1 MDNSSKLVLGM
12 RKYIKYIGVLL
23 VIITVLTSNI
33 PVAGTITITDALGR
47 TVTLESTPKHIV
59 SLAPSITELLFY
71 LGLGDR
77 IVGMDSISINDPY
90 YNISTTARERNVTDV
105 GGYWWSAISIEKI
118 ISLNPDLVIADK
130 GAHKPLLQTFEDYNI
145 TVIYL
150 NGGSAKSLQDIY
162 EDLGIIADIFNLTSK
177 VQEFIKQVEDSF
189 NTYRSR
195 LTPYQNMT
203 FLVVV
208 GVYNGIWVA
217 GKSTFID
224 DALSR
229 LGLRNAAD
237 VIGWK
242 AVSIEQIASWNP
254 SVILVSSEVGN
265 NTLRQSG
272 LYSLN
277 SKIIL
282 LNKETTDALSR
293 PGPLIIN
300 LPALLYKTL
309 RANIPLVNKAVGGNK
324 SVEIT
329 TTATTTSTKTS
340 TPGSTTT
347 PSLPPANTVTSNNKQ
362 APGIDALTI
371 TYIVA
376 AFIVGL
382 GSGYIVFRRS
392 PR

>member
-1 MDNSSKLVLGM
+1 MDNSSKPVFEM
-12 RKYIKYIGVLL
+12 RKYVKYAGILLIAFLVLA
-23 VIITVLTSNI
+23 SYI
-33 PVAGTITITDALGR
+33 PIAESITITDALGR
-47 TVTLESTPKHIV
+47 TVTIESTPKHVV

-77 IVGMDSISINDPY
+77 VVGMDSISINDPY
-90 YNISTTARERNVTDV
+90 YNISTIAKEHNVTDV

-145 TVIYL
+145 TVVYL

-162 EDLGIIADIFNLTSK
+162 EDVGIIAEIFNLTNK

-189 NTYRSR
+189 SVYRSK

-254 SVILVSSEVGN
+254 SIILVSSEVDN
-265 NTLRQSG
+265 NTLKQSG
-272 LYSLN
+272 LYTLN
-277 SKIIL
+277 SKIIHL
-282 LNKETTDALSR
+282 DKETTDAMSR
-293 PGPLIIN
+293 PGPLIIK

-309 RANIPLVNKAVGGNK
+309 KTNIPVKSNTEENKRT
-324 SVEIT
+324 ET
-329 TTATTTSTKTS
+329 TPTT
-340 TPGSTTT
+340 TTT
-347 PSLPPANTVTSNNKQ
+347 PSMPVPTTTTPNLPGTNTASSNNAQ
-362 APGIDALTI
+362 APRFDALTI
-371 TYIVA
+371 VYIVA
-376 AFIVGL
+376 AFIIGL
-382 GSGYIVFRRS
+382 GSGYIVFKKS
-392 PR
+392 S